1 MSDIEY
7 KLLLIDEMAAVMK
20 QKLIEKEPNR
30 PGWRNH
36 PRIML
41 RDLRKWLDDE
51 VEELMEA
58 EPGQEMREA
67 ADVANLAM
75 IWADVK
81 RRGGP

>member
-20 QKLIEKEPNR
+20 QKLVEKEPR
-30 PGWRNH
+30 PAWRTH
-36 PRIML
+36 PRISL
-41 RDLRKWLDDE
+41 KDLEKWMR
-51 VEELMEA
+51 EEISELLTA

-75 IWADVK
+75 IWADVR